1 MRFIAMAAMRLQ
13 GVRHPALAALSVTLA
28 TIISWTTVI
37 FIYSTQA
44 PDLSHAARISPL
56 AIVSSLVPVTVLVS
70 ALLTAV
76 VDRLQKHFVRVFGHH
91 PWGGRSCRLPA
102 SQKGRLRRSQT
113 AGPQGSVG
121 RIPENA

>member
-37 FIYSTQA
+37 FIYSTPA

-56 AIVSSLVPVTVLVS
+56 AIVSSLFPVTVLVS
-70 ALLTAV
+70 ALLPAG
-76 VDRLQKHFVRVFGHH
+76 VDRLHNHFVPGFALH
-91 PWGGRSCRLPA
+91 PAGGRSCRL
-102 SQKGRLRRSQT
+102 
-113 AGPQGSVG
+113 
-121 RIPENA
+121 